1 MLDEDDHLCEQFV
14 RILGTIFAGIV
25 FCQAWIFVRDRLFVG
40 FLSFSGNYQGIGM
53 FGGEKHFDGFSFFF
67 FLIRIVTGKHS
78 KGKRCENSQK
88 DRDVSFVNPSQS
100 RAK

>member
-40 FLSFSGNYQGIGM
+40 FLSFSGN
-53 FGGEKHFDGFSFFF
+53 
-67 FLIRIVTGKHS
+67 
-78 KGKRCENSQK
+78 
-88 DRDVSFVNPSQS
+88 
-100 RAK
+100 